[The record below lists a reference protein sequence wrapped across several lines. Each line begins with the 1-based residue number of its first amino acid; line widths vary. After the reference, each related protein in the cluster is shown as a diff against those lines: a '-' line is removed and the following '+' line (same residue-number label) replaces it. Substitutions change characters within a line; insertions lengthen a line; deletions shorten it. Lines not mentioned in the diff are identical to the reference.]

1 MKKKKWLVKITVSI
15 ALALFLSVSAVSV
28 TVRAGEK
35 EDVLAAEQQYVKNS
49 EIRNGWVDRID
60 KNIIIIDDMK
70 LRLSPATRY
79 FALNKKETNKGSVH
93 PGQFVGFL
101 QKNGLITELHLVKP
115 GPADQR
121 PGAAAPARHETP
133 GRPSHLIK
141 EGGVWKN

>member
-1 MKKKKWLVKITVSI
+1 MKRKKWLVKTTVGM

-35 EDVLAAEQQYVKNS
+35 EDTMAAAQQYIKNS
-49 EIRNGWVDRID
+49 EIRNGWVNRVDTGT
-60 KNIIIIDDMK
+60 IIIDDMK

-79 FALNKKETNKGSVH
+79 FDLNKKYINKSSVH

-101 QKNGLITELHLVKP
+101 QKNGLITQLYLMKP
-115 GPADQR
+115 GIDDR
-121 PGAAAPARHETP
+121 LPGAAAPARPERH

>member
-1 MKKKKWLVKITVSI
+1 MKRKKWLLEITVSM

-35 EDVLAAEQQYVKNS
+35 EDVMAAEQQAIKNS
-49 EIRNGWVDRID
+49 EIRNGWVYRVDTSD
-60 KNIIIIDDMK
+60 IIIDDMK

-79 FALNKKETNKGSVH
+79 FDLHKKNIAKSGVH
-93 PGQFVGFL
+93 KGQFVGFL
-101 QKNGLITELHLVKP
+101 QKNGLITELYLMKP
-115 GPADQR
+115 GTADQP
-121 PGAAAPARHETP
+121 PGAAPPARPKTQ

>member
-1 MKKKKWLVKITVSI
+1 MKKKKCFVKITVSM

-35 EDVLAAEQQYVKNS
+35 EDVLAAEQQYLKNS
-49 EIRNGWVDRID
+49 EIRKGWIDRID
-60 KNIIIIDDMK
+60 KDTIIIDDML

-79 FALNKKETNKGSVH
+79 FAVNKKNITKGSVH

-101 QKNGLITELHLVKP
+101 QKKGLITELYLMKP
-115 GPADQR
+115 GPADQC
-121 PGAAAPARHETP
+121 PGAVHPARPET
-133 GRPSHLIK
+133 RIHPSHLIK

>member
-60 KNIIIIDDMK
+60 KTSSSLM
-70 LRLSPATRY
+70 T
-79 FALNKKETNKGSVH
+79 
-93 PGQFVGFL
+93 
-101 QKNGLITELHLVKP
+101 
-115 GPADQR
+115 
-121 PGAAAPARHETP
+121 
-133 GRPSHLIK
+133 
-141 EGGVWKN
+141 